1 MRILGEVNIPL
12 IAISSS
18 EPTVCEIGDKYFN
31 SSTKLIYRAVILI
44 YEVLMEINQF

>member
-31 SSTKLIYRAVILI
+31 SSTKLIYRAVDTNI
-44 YEVLMEINQF
+44 